1 MVFPRRRKSS
11 ARAASVSEMVTLAQG
26 GRAVPLRVRRNA
38 RARRVV
44 LRVDAARDEA
54 ILTLPA
60 RVPLDEGLRFVRE
73 RGEWLMARLDRLPA
87 RVPFADGATV
97 PLMGVPH
104 RIRHVAARAK
114 GQGVVRL
121 EAGEILVAGAP
132 EHIARRLHDWLRAE
146 AKRVL
151 EPLVREKA
159 RRLNVSIRRVT
170 VRDTKTL
177 WGSCSAGG
185 DISLCWRLMLAP
197 PAVADYVCAHEAAH
211 VLVRG
216 HGARFWRLVEEL
228 ADDMDA
234 ARRWLA
240 REGETLQRYGA
251 AVKAANDSGD
261 QQDDSAGGKN
271 KRARAGK
278 NLAARLAEFFG
289 GPRRGGA

>member
-1 MVFPRRRKSS
+1 MVFRRRRKSS
-11 ARAASVSEMVTLAQG
+11 ARAVSVSETVTLDQG

-60 RVPLDEGLRFVRE
+60 RVPLDEGLRFARE
-73 RGEWLMARLDRLPA
+73 RGEWLMARLDQLPA

-146 AKRVL
+146 AKRTL

-177 WGSCSAGG
+177 WGSCSVSG
-185 DISLCWRLMLAP
+185 DVSLCWRLMLAP
-197 PAVADYVCAHEAAH
+197 SAVADYVCAHEAAH
-211 VLVRG
+211 LLVRG

-240 REGETLQRYGA
+240 REGEMLQRYGA
-251 AVKAANDSGD
+251 APKAANALGD
-261 QQDDSAGGKN
+261 QQDDSAGGEN